1 MNGKKEKILT
11 YKITPQEFGL
21 ISGYYGGGYEVIDES
36 SCFEDVLAIPA
47 AMIVIN
53 PAALTDAEYDQLND
67 LFQWDPD
74 TFLVFTAKP
83 ERPDEIR
90 FSYYVE
96 DDFSGL
102 DGSSWQLDEQLRLK
116 MEYESAVK
124 EKDQLLSDI
133 DTLITPAEG
142 LSAAGKTAELIN
154 GTLLYCHF
162 TDLIRYMKNGVESR
176 ERTAFRHE
184 ITNIL
189 LSVKFAYGL
198 IGIEDV
204 TPFDNDLS
212 EDSEWMIALAETI
225 RSHRNNYLEHGNH
238 LYVPKKAN
246 GKNGAYGSV

>member
-1 MNGKKEKILT
+1 MNRKKEKILT
-11 YKITPQEFGL
+11 YKITPQEYGL
-21 ISGYYGGGYEVIDES
+21 ISGYYGGGFEVVDAS
-36 SCFEDVLAIPA
+36 TCFDDVLAIPA
-47 AMIVIN
+47 VMIVIN
-53 PAALTDAEYDQLND
+53 PAALTEAEYDQLND

-124 EKDQLLSDI
+124 EKDQLLSEI
-133 DTLITPAEG
+133 DALITPAEE
-142 LSAAGKTAELIN
+142 LSMDGKTAGLIN
-154 GTLLYCHF
+154 GTLLYSHF

-176 ERTAFRHE
+176 ERTAFRNE

-189 LSVKFAYGL
+189 LSMKFAYGL
-198 IGIEDV
+198 IGIEDI

-212 EDSEWMIALAETI
+212 EDSEWMIALAETL
-225 RSHRNNYLEHGNH
+225 RSHRSAYLKHGNH
-238 LYVPKKAN
+238 LYIPKKEIEKR
-246 GKNGAYGSV
+246 GM